1 MSNQT
6 KSAPRRATNVTLSE
20 TLQAQAKGLN
30 INISK
35 ACENGLAQAVAQAT
49 AQRWIAENTPAMNAY
64 NAYIDEHGLLLAS
77 YRQF

>member
-6 KSAPRRATNVTLSE
+6 RSPPRRATNVTLSE

-35 ACENGLAQAVAQAT
+35 ACENGLAQAVAEAR
-49 AQRWIAENTPAMNAY
+49 AQRWISENKPSMDAY
-64 NAYIDEHGLLLAS
+64 NAYIDEHGLALAS